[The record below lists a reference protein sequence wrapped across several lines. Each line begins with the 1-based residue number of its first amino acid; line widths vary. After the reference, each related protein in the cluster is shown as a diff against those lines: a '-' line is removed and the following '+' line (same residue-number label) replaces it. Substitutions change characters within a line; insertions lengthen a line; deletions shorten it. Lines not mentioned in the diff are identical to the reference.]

1 MKKFDILRY
10 LRRFF
15 ALVLAVTMAGTVVV
29 YWYCKNNQTYTASV
43 NIKYL
48 HDGIKDGFAP
58 DGTAMNVD
66 EIYSSKVISQAMESL
81 GLQSGINLVRSH
93 CTVEE
98 LIPDDQK
105 ALQEALI
112 DKGEESTYF
121 PDEYKVTLVVDGSL
135 GASYARRVLDAIVSS
150 YSTIYTEEY
159 VELPLTM
166 NPSSGLLNSG
176 YDYYEC
182 VDALSADTTE
192 VLNYLED
199 KKTNYPNF
207 RSSVTGYSYEDL
219 YDIYKMLYDYEIPSL
234 YANVM
239 TGPQVRNADK
249 LCRNLTQSIES
260 SVQNEQVYQER
271 EAYLSGLIQN
281 YSEKNRDLI
290 NYHYHND
297 ANDSGTDYI
306 LKNVEAYD
314 NNQSKQITYDSLILE
329 YVEIDKTL
337 RSSAIR
343 RAYTQQLLDTFQA
356 AGGVGGDEAS
366 HAAIESE
373 INKYE
378 QTGEAL
384 VRSRR
389 IQDVDCRRA
398 ALRLG
403 YGIFKKVAIANLL
416 FPTYDSI
423 FSGVSVHTPGNV
435 IVLGIIVYSVYMY
448 ADFSG
453 GIDIV
458 EGVSEL
464 FGIQMAQNF
473 RQPYF
478 SVSLSDFWRRWHIS
492 LGAWMRDYVFYP
504 FALSRPVSRLSK
516 AAKGR
521 FGAAFARAL
530 PAALTDILLVG
541 GVMLFYLAADLPDT
555 AMSTICAGVMG
566 VVGLMMVHQTAK
578 PYNKLRIAMICV
590 LTLGFAG
597 SFLFLKALFNLVTLD
612 FLSALVLAVFAL
624 LAWPVMNVMYKLL
637 DKLSAFVQRRKE
649 TRLSLIHI

>member
-182 VDALSADTTE
+182 VDVLSADTTE

-314 NNQSKQITYDSLILE
+314 DNQSKQITYDSLILE

-378 QTGEAL
+378 QTLVDYYQIVNQTSMEHNRSLSADYLQTTSSTRVWPSINTKLYLAIGFVFFFLVGCAL
-384 VRSRR
+384 AVVVGRSRDFVEYFMYVDKKTGLPNREKLNVYISGMADR
-389 IQDVDCRRA
+389 ILPEDYTCFALQLDNLTEMSRRF
-398 ALRLG
+398 G
-403 YGIFKKVAIANLL
+403 YHVGDGILK
-416 FPTYDSI
+416 
-423 FSGVSVHTPGNV
+423 
-435 IVLGIIVYSVYMY
+435 
-448 ADFSG
+448 DFSG
-453 GIDIV
+453 LLQLMGDTDGTV
-458 EGVSEL
+458 GY
-464 FGIQMAQNF
+464 N
-473 RQPYF
+473 
-478 SVSLSDFWRRWHIS
+478 
-492 LGAWMRDYVFYP
+492 GAGKFLAFFDECSTR
-504 FALSRPVSRLSK
+504 K
-516 AAKGR
+516 AEVMIR
-521 FGAAFARAL
+521 
-530 PAALTDILLVG
+530 ILQSQV
-541 GVMLFYLAADLPDT
+541 DE
-555 AMSTICAGVMG
+555 
-566 VVGLMMVHQTAK
+566 
-578 PYNKLRIAMICV
+578 YNKLNPEYPILFTAAWATTSEEELYHVRDLVRCAQKKMSLIAEE
-590 LTLGFAG
+590 GGA
-597 SFLFLKALFNLVTLD
+597 
-612 FLSALVLAVFAL
+612 VLAGTERGEA
-624 LAWPVMNVMYKLL
+624 
-637 DKLSAFVQRRKE
+637 
-649 TRLSLIHI
+649 

>member
-314 NNQSKQITYDSLILE
+314 DNQSKQITYDSLILE

-343 RAYTQQLLDTFQA
+343 RAYTQQLL
-356 AGGVGGDEAS
+356 GVGPAGW
-366 HAAIESE
+366 AAMRPPMPRS
-373 INKYE
+373 
-378 QTGEAL
+378 
-384 VRSRR
+384 SRR
-389 IQDVDCRRA
+389 S
-398 ALRLG
+398 
-403 YGIFKKVAIANLL
+403 
-416 FPTYDSI
+416 TST
-423 FSGVSVHTPGNV
+423 S
-435 IVLGIIVYSVYMY
+435 
-448 ADFSG
+448 
-453 GIDIV
+453 
-458 EGVSEL
+458 
-464 FGIQMAQNF
+464 
-473 RQPYF
+473 
-478 SVSLSDFWRRWHIS
+478 RRW
-492 LGAWMRDYVFYP
+492 W
-504 FALSRPVSRLSK
+504 
-516 AAKGR
+516 
-521 FGAAFARAL
+521 
-530 PAALTDILLVG
+530 T
-541 GVMLFYLAADLPDT
+541 T
-555 AMSTICAGVMG
+555 
-566 VVGLMMVHQTAK
+566 
-578 PYNKLRIAMICV
+578 
-590 LTLGFAG
+590 
-597 SFLFLKALFNLVTLD
+597 
-612 FLSALVLAVFAL
+612 
-624 LAWPVMNVMYKLL
+624 
-637 DKLSAFVQRRKE
+637 
-649 TRLSLIHI
+649 TRS

>member
-135 GASYARRVLDAIVSS
+135 GASYARRVLDAIISS

-182 VDALSADTTE
+182 VDVLSADTTE

-207 RSSVTGYSYEDL
+207 RSSVTGYTYEDL

-314 NNQSKQITYDSLILE
+314 DNQSKQITYDSLILE

-378 QTGEAL
+378 QTLVDYYQIVNQTSMEHNRSLSADYLQTTSSTRVWPSINTKLYLAIGFVFFFLVGCAL
-384 VRSRR
+384 AVVVGRSRDFVEYFMYVDKKTGLPNREKLNVYITGMADR
-389 IQDVDCRRA
+389 ILPEDYTCFALQLDNLTEMSRRF
-398 ALRLG
+398 G
-403 YGIFKKVAIANLL
+403 YHVGDGILK
-416 FPTYDSI
+416 
-423 FSGVSVHTPGNV
+423 
-435 IVLGIIVYSVYMY
+435 
-448 ADFSG
+448 DFSG
-453 GIDIV
+453 LLQLMGDTDGTV
-458 EGVSEL
+458 GY
-464 FGIQMAQNF
+464 N
-473 RQPYF
+473 
-478 SVSLSDFWRRWHIS
+478 
-492 LGAWMRDYVFYP
+492 GAGKFLAFFDECSTR
-504 FALSRPVSRLSK
+504 K
-516 AAKGR
+516 AEVMIR
-521 FGAAFARAL
+521 
-530 PAALTDILLVG
+530 ILQSQV
-541 GVMLFYLAADLPDT
+541 DE
-555 AMSTICAGVMG
+555 
-566 VVGLMMVHQTAK
+566 
-578 PYNKLRIAMICV
+578 YNKLNPEYPILFTAAWATASEEKLYHVRDLVRCAQKKMALIAEE
-590 LTLGFAG
+590 GGA
-597 SFLFLKALFNLVTLD
+597 
-612 FLSALVLAVFAL
+612 VLAGTERGEA
-624 LAWPVMNVMYKLL
+624 
-637 DKLSAFVQRRKE
+637 
-649 TRLSLIHI
+649 